1 MEYFN
6 TISWLVIA
14 KDRSKSIYEQN
25 LLLLDDKL
33 SIPSISL
40 LYGESIESKFFEL
53 SEKTIKYS
61 NGWIQKN
68 LIDINSVNQEGV
80 ICDFLYS
87 SVLLFMPNL
96 NKIGTF
102 YSLKEIEERNIILN
116 GRIRNCITRES
127 SRPF

>member
-14 KDRSKSIYEQN
+14 KDRSKNIYEQN
-25 LLLLDDKL
+25 LLLLDDNLK
-33 SIPSISL
+33 IPSISVH
-40 LYGESIESKFFEL
+40 YGDSIESKFYEL
-53 SEKTIKYS
+53 SEKTVKYS

-68 LIDINSVNQEGV
+68 LIDICSVNSDGV
-80 ICDFLYS
+80 ICDFFYS

-102 YSLKEIEERNIILN
+102 YSLKEIEERNITLN
-116 GRIRNCITRES
+116 GRITNCIRRES
-127 SRPF
+127 ARPF